1 MSKPIT
7 CTREGGEI
15 VIRVPDGSPRVLVA
29 VEGLSGVWP
38 TGWIV
43 ADGATAGIQPAVLY
57 RPSEQPTLTQAVE
70 MPLAREL
77 AALCADLFM
86 LAGTRITAPLPELM
100 VIAHGNQ
107 VQIGL
112 CGAAVALRELLK
124 RDELGSVALRDLVH
138 KPGFDDV
145 QGK

>member
-1 MSKPIT
+1 MVNCKKCGGTKFHDATGLHEKPRHF
-7 CTREGGEI
+7 CVGCGQPME
-15 VIRVPDGSPRVLVA
+15 
-29 VEGLSGVWP
+29 
-38 TGWIV
+38 
-43 ADGATAGIQPAVLY
+43 TA
-57 RPSEQPTLTQAVE
+57 E
-70 MPLAREL
+70 MALARET

-86 LAGTRITAPLPELM
+86 LAGTHISAPLPELM
-100 VIAHGNQ
+100 VIAKGTQ

-138 KPGFDDV
+138 KPSFHDV

>member
-1 MSKPIT
+1 MPNCKKCGGDRFVKWVRLRGVEEQI
-7 CTREGGEI
+7 CTRCAQRLETPKVQSTEK
-15 VIRVPDGSPRVLVA
+15 A
-29 VEGLSGVWP
+29 
-38 TGWIV
+38 
-43 ADGATAGIQPAVLY
+43 
-57 RPSEQPTLTQAVE
+57 E
-70 MPLAREL
+70 MALARET

-86 LAGTRITAPLPELM
+86 LAGTHIGAPLPELE
-100 VIAHGNQ
+100 VIAKGTQ

-138 KPGFDDV
+138 KPSFHDV